1 MAFEVITE
9 APRSQQM
16 ILAALLV
23 AVVAGSGYYF
33 VLSPK
38 SAEVAQ
44 LRGQHTS
51 LKAKLKQNR
60 VLAANLSRFREEAA
74 GLRRRLQTVKE
85 RLPNEKEMPQLFRQ
99 ISSLAHRSG
108 MVVSRFKPRVP
119 EAQEFYDQVP
129 ILVNAAT
136 SYHQLGEFFAG
147 LARLPRI
154 VNIIDF
160 KLLGVSAAALEQ
172 GGQVSFRRKEQKE
185 KETSATQRLLGT
197 MRAELTLMAYFLK
210 ADGTTQPT
218 KPGAAKAPQRAK

>member
-23 AVVAGSGYYF
+23 AVVAGGGYYF

-44 LRGQHTS
+44 LRGQNAS

-108 MVVSRFKPRVP
+108 MVVSRFKPKVP

-160 KLLGVSAAALEQ
+160 KLLGAAAAAEVP
-172 GGQVSFRRKEQKE
+172 GRHFRPKEQRE
-185 KETSATQRLLGT
+185 KKSATEGLLGT